1 MIRAG
6 WLLCLLLLS
15 SIGCADSNALSTG
28 TSTSTPPASAVPA
41 TSTASATVTATLE
54 ATEAPT
60 ATPEPVVQDLRVTH
74 LRIPGAGIDVSV
86 QGSQAIPD
94 TRPAAPGCPA
104 KAPGGSTWSVPQQGV
119 ATPELAYEGLENKAW
134 IFGHS
139 RWGNVPGVL
148 FVLEDLELGD
158 ELFVDGVDRTTGEE
172 VAGQRYEVEGI
183 YLSDTATGG
192 RLVVTDGPGEIPD
205 APTVILQ
212 TSARESGAGKQWLL
226 DQEKVLA
233 KATNILEGDMDD
245 PCKYL
250 LLFVIARST

>member
-1 MIRAG
+1 M
-6 WLLCLLLLS
+6 LLMVAVAFSVACEPS
-15 SIGCADSNALSTG
+15 DDTVTVTASASPTALG
-28 TSTSTPPASAVPA
+28 APVTSTS
-41 TSTASATVTATLE
+41 SATAAATLE
-54 ATEAPT
+54 ATEAPSAT
-60 ATPEPVVQDLRVTH
+60 AEAVVQDLRVTH
-74 LRIPGAGIDVSV
+74 LRIPGAGIDVPV

-104 KAPGGSTWSVPQQGV
+104 KAPGGSTWSVPEQGV

-192 RLVVTDGPGEIPD
+192 RLVVADDPGEIPD